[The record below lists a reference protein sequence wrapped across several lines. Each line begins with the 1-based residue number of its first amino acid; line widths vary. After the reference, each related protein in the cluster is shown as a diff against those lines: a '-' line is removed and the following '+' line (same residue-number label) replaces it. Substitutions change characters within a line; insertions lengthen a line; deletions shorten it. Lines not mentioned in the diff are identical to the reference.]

1 MRNDG
6 IRVITWLQCSLLPCM
21 MVHMHTATNLI
32 GSKRACEILEVDRA
46 TLVRMVR
53 DGRLEPVSK
62 MEGRNGA
69 YVFDTAAVTRLAE
82 ARAIALPGPAL
93 ADAEGDA
100 R

>member
-1 MRNDG
+1 MHHAG
-6 IRVITWLQCSLLPCM
+6 
-21 MVHMHTATNLI
+21 VHDVAMHTATNLI

-69 YVFDTAAVTRLAE
+69 YVFDPAAVTRLAE
-82 ARAIALPGPAL
+82 ARAIALPGHAL
-93 ADAEGDA
+93 ADAESEGGV